1 MQIIGDNIQNADE
14 IYNIVNNIAVQN
26 GVTLTQDEL
35 DTIVSLL
42 QQIAQQNY
50 DIQEMKKTLEDI
62 QQNLEDSKNGTSSD
76 DSSDDDAVDEG
87 EDITQNV
94 DSGALGDD
102 VKQTSTEDANLA
114 KDTGADTN
122 QTENTD
128 SYDNSGTDNIP
139 DASGD
144 GTTENGTTEETPNE
158 SEDGTTDGSTEEI
171 PPATGDG
178 TDESA
183 DNTKD
188 ALNTDDLSEE
198 AKIKF
203 DQAKQFCKGE
213 YEGDL
218 GALQSVV
225 EGVTEPP
232 VTLDQDV
239 AQKLSQK
246 VLETY
251 LKVLKDGGTSYVPD
265 GTEVYL
271 SQELNMLNKEL
282 KTIFSTETD
291 PAEDDILYSTDKEVR
306 QKMYD
311 DTLSF
316 FVKLYGEDTQE
327 TQPAEAA
334 EDTAEAQAASE
345 DTSYDATAEDG
356 SYTEEY
362 AE

>member
-1 MQIIGDNIQNADE
+1 
-14 IYNIVNNIAVQN
+14 
-26 GVTLTQDEL
+26 
-35 DTIVSLL
+35 
-42 QQIAQQNY
+42 
-50 DIQEMKKTLEDI
+50 MKKTLEDI

-87 EDITQNV
+87 EDITQDV

-144 GTTENGTTEETPNE
+144 GTTEETPNE
-158 SEDGTTDGSTEEI
+158 STDGTTDGSTEEI

-178 TDESA
+178 TDAGTDESA
-183 DNTKD
+183 DNTED

-232 VTLDQDV
+232 VTLEQDV
-239 AQKLSQK
+239 QQKLSQ
-246 VLETY
+246 E
-251 LKVLKDGGTSYVPD
+251 
-265 GTEVYL
+265 
-271 SQELNMLNKEL
+271 
-282 KTIFSTETD
+282 STRDISESSERRRRFLCAGRNRSL
-291 PAEDDILYSTDKEVR
+291 PVSGAEH
-306 QKMYD
+306 
-311 DTLSF
+311 
-316 FVKLYGEDTQE
+316 
-327 TQPAEAA
+327 A
-334 EDTAEAQAASE
+334 
-345 DTSYDATAEDG
+345 
-356 SYTEEY
+356 
-362 AE
+362 